1 MLFMCVTTSE
11 PVNGN
16 ETMRKRLEK
25 GRMFPGGV
33 KVLGEWTVLSGA
45 GGFMLVESNDPKAL
59 MDAARAWADV
69 AKIEPFPV
77 ISAGKSCRRS
87 SRDRLQRNMGC
98 ERRLFRRRGS
108 QKKDLR
114 QSELFPP
121 TERRPPVLFHQTF
134 KAKAGFGHEDQK
146 KVGEE
151 GTP

>member
-69 AKIEPFPV
+69 AK
-77 ISAGKSCRRS
+77 
-87 SRDRLQRNMGC
+87 
-98 ERRLFRRRGS
+98 RRLAE
-108 QKKDLR
+108 LR
-114 QSELFPP
+114 SGRVRAVPGDVVFGRIR
-121 TERRPPVLFHQTF
+121 ERFAR
-134 KAKAGFGHEDQK
+134 
-146 KVGEE
+146 
-151 GTP
+151 

>member
-77 ISAGKSCRRS
+77 IGAGEVLPKKQPRQASEEHGLRKEAV
-87 SRDRLQRNMGC
+87 QA
-98 ERRLFRRRGS
+98 ER
-108 QKKDLR
+108 
-114 QSELFPP
+114 
-121 TERRPPVLFHQTF
+121 V
-134 KAKAGFGHEDQK
+134 A
-146 KVGEE
+146 EE
-151 GTP
+151 GFAAV